1 MLQEIWHWQI
11 RLHKFWRTSYSTNII
26 RIQHFEEN
34 GGTVGET
41 LWQSQQKWDFVWR
54 FHQMLLDSLRK
65 SYARFVTSVGD
76 PNPKDQNL
84 CCCFYCCRSLK
95 KKKIYLCLVH
105 VIFDVLKLSSNLESL
120 LSFKYS
126 AEKIPD
132 QKEYKSLLLS
142 FEV

>member
-1 MLQEIWHWQI
+1 M
-11 RLHKFWRTSYSTNII
+11 R
-26 RIQHFEEN
+26 
-34 GGTVGET
+34 GG
-41 LWQSQQKWDFVWR
+41 
-54 FHQMLLDSLRK
+54 
-65 SYARFVTSVGD
+65 
-76 PNPKDQNL
+76 
-84 CCCFYCCRSLK
+84 CCCCFFYCCRSLK

-142 FEV
+142 FEALSFLS